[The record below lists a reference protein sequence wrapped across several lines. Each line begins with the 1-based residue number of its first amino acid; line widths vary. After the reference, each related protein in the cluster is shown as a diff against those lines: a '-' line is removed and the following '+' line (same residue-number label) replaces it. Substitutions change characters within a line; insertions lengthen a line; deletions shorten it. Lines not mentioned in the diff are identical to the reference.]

1 MDFSLEWFN
10 HNSGFI
16 SFIAAMVALL
26 IGLISTCLSIWS
38 IRITLRGLRLQY
50 QPELLIKTEQRGS
63 IFFLTIENIG
73 LGTAYQ
79 IKYNQDFIDFIRKWS
94 DQKSEMIGNDIIDSL
109 SLRALRSGESKEY
122 SVTPKPMREN
132 LGTLE
137 VEVKISYTDIFQKF
151 KGKTDTRVF
160 LF

>member
-10 HNSGFI
+10 VNVGFMT
-16 SFIAAMVALL
+16 FIAAMVALL
-26 IGLISTCLSIWS
+26 IGIISACLSIWS
-38 IRITLRGLRLQY
+38 IRITQQGLRLQY
-50 QPELLIKTEQRGS
+50 QPELVIKTGQRGS
-63 IFFLTIENIG
+63 IFFLLIENIG

-79 IKYNQDFIDFIRKWS
+79 IKYNQEFIDFIREWS

-109 SLRALRSGESKEY
+109 SLRALRSGQSKEY

-132 LGTLE
+132 PGTLK
-137 VEVKISYTDIFQKF
+137 VEVKISYTDIFKKF
-151 KGKTDTRVF
+151 EGETDTLVV